1 MTEYGICP
9 ECDNKLDQA
18 KNVKYKTIL
27 QQCPLCSYEDVIL
40 SRQPGT

>member
-27 QQCPLCSYEDVIL
+27 NNVHCAVM
-40 SRQPGT
+40 RM